1 MPLKTHLDEQ
11 PTLNLTPMI
20 DIVLLLIIFFM
31 VGTKFSDAER
41 QFEINLPTVSDAM
54 PLTTLPDELVVSVSE
69 KGELTLDSQ
78 PVTLAELQQELT
90 TAAERYADQAV
101 IIRGDAQGSYQNVM
115 DVLAACHRAGLHNLS
130 LANRLNREDGS

>member
-1 MPLKTHLDEQ
+1 MPLKTEEIEE
-11 PTLNLTPMI
+11 PVLNLTPMI

-31 VGTKFSDAER
+31 VGTKFSDAEH

>member
-1 MPLKTHLDEQ
+1 MPLKTEEIEE
-11 PTLNLTPMI
+11 PVLNLTPMI

>member
-1 MPLKTHLDEQ
+1 MPLKTEEIEE
-11 PTLNLTPMI
+11 PVLNLTPMI

-69 KGELTLDSQ
+69 KGELTLDSR